1 LGALAPWAL
10 EGLFVVAVT
19 LGAAGCAAP
28 NRSAKASG
36 RAVPSTMSA
45 LAVSDALEARIEEGR
60 ATTAEREAAY
70 EAVLGLPT
78 RTAGDAFGRAA
89 VAGRLA
95 EAKGALSMLDDH
107 TPGSLVREAEKY
119 AILSRKL
126 DPQFRDGA
134 ATRMLGTLYVLAP
147 ANMLEAGDSEE
158 GIELLEALSRDYP
171 DSADHALSLAEAYVA
186 LGDDDA
192 ARAPLCRA
200 VSGARALARARRA
213 LLETLV
219 DDVGELACRATSA
232 PGPTA
237 SSVPSKPTTP

>member
-1 LGALAPWAL
+1 
-10 EGLFVVAVT
+10 
-19 LGAAGCAAP
+19 
-28 NRSAKASG
+28 
-36 RAVPSTMSA
+36 
-45 LAVSDALEARIEEGR
+45 
-60 ATTAEREAAY
+60 
-70 EAVLGLPT
+70 
-78 RTAGDAFGRAA
+78 
-89 VAGRLA
+89 
-95 EAKGALSMLDDH
+95 MLDDH
-107 TPGSLVREAEKY
+107 TPGSLVRETEKY
-119 AILSRKL
+119 ALLSRKL
-126 DPQFRDGA
+126 DPKFRDGA

-158 GIELLEALSRDYP
+158 GIELLEALSKDYP

-219 DDVGELACRATSA
+219 DDVGELACRAASA

-237 SSVPSKPTTP
+237 SSVPPKPTTP